1 MNERIGKLNGS
12 ISDNQGALEKLAKD
26 YFMEKGIITRNSEGQ
41 ETWNGSKQTKSELS
55 DITVRSDG
63 KIEVNSMI
71 TTNIEGIT
79 IPPKIYSI
87 EDFKKVKQDNP
98 TIIFPDAIEK
108 LLKE

>member
-1 MNERIGKLNGS
+1 
-12 ISDNQGALEKLAKD
+12 
-26 YFMEKGIITRNSEGQ
+26 
-41 ETWNGSKQTKSELS
+41 
-55 DITVRSDG
+55 
-63 KIEVNSMI
+63 MI